1 MARPPI
7 RFGLV
12 GLGGHGRRLQE
23 AVAEVSGVHVG
34 AVYDPDA
41 GEADAAARRFGCE
54 ASASFEALIAR
65 DDLDAVVLV
74 TPNAVHRSQAE
85 AAFAAGLDVF
95 VEKPIANTVADGR
108 AMVEAAE
115 HAGRGLM
122 VGHNIRFGRAART
135 AKRMLEAGTLGE
147 VVSAEI
153 HYSADNVQ
161 KGTHE
166 GWRFQPGQCPLLP
179 VMQLGIHAID
189 LVHYLLGPV
198 ERAVAR
204 ARSLLTAPGIVDHVA
219 GLLTLENGLSATVVS
234 NYCTPDLFQVRL
246 ASTKGILLVDW
257 IPHRLTLL
265 PRGNRTAH
273 PEIHDFSGYE
283 GEDLIAEIE
292 AFAESI
298 RTRTPPETTGRVGL
312 QALAVVEAMA
322 RSAQDGKE
330 QVVVTD

>member
-1 MARPPI
+1 
-7 RFGLV
+7 
-12 GLGGHGRRLQE
+12 
-23 AVAEVSGVHVG
+23 
-34 AVYDPDA
+34 
-41 GEADAAARRFGCE
+41 
-54 ASASFEALIAR
+54 
-65 DDLDAVVLV
+65 
-74 TPNAVHRSQAE
+74 
-85 AAFAAGLDVF
+85 
-95 VEKPIANTVADGR
+95 
-108 AMVEAAE
+108 
-115 HAGRGLM
+115 
-122 VGHNIRFGRAART
+122 
-135 AKRMLEAGTLGE
+135 
-147 VVSAEI
+147 
-153 HYSADNVQ
+153 
-161 KGTHE
+161 
-166 GWRFQPGQCPLLP
+166 
-179 VMQLGIHAID
+179 
-189 LVHYLLGPV
+189 
-198 ERAVAR
+198 
-204 ARSLLTAPGIVDHVA
+204 VDHVVS
-219 GLLTLENGLSATVVS
+219 LLTLETGVHATAVS